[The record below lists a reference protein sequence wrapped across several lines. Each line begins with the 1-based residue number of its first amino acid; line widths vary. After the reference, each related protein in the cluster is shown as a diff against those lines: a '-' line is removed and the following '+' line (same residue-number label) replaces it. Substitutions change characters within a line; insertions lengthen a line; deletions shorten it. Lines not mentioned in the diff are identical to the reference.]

1 VRATRTSGSAPAAS
15 RLLGVRHTGAVRDP
29 GAPIELYRLL
39 EAADE
44 PELIDRELPEDAE
57 ILELGA
63 GSGRI
68 THALIALGRRV
79 VAVDFNPEM
88 LQLIEGAEKIEAR
101 IEDLDLGRTFGGVL
115 LMSNLINQPD
125 PSARFALLRAIRRHL
140 GPHGVALIERYDPET
155 GEDPTPTEQQRYG
168 ITIRK
173 FDIHREGKLLYQKI
187 EYDAGVRGRWMVD
200 LEGAR
205 ILTDDEML
213 ADLTAAGLRLL
224 RWIDERHRWLAAAL
238 R

>member
-1 VRATRTSGSAPAAS
+1 MLGFPQTRTM
-15 RLLGVRHTGAVRDP
+15 RDP
-29 GAPIELYRLL
+29 GAPVELYRLL

-44 PELIDRELPEDAE
+44 PELIDRELPDDAE

-68 THALIALGRRV
+68 TRPLVALGRRV

-88 LQLIEGAEKIEAR
+88 LELIEGAEKIEAR
-101 IEDLDLGRTFGGVL
+101 IQDLDLGRTFGGVL
-115 LMSNLINQPD
+115 LMSNLINHPEQ
-125 PSARFALLRAIRRHL
+125 SERLALLRAIHRHL
-140 GPHGVALIERYDPET
+140 SPHGVALIERYDPDS

-168 ITIRK
+168 ITIRR

-187 EYDAGVRGRWMVD
+187 EYDAGMRGRWMVD
-200 LEGAR
+200 LQGAR
-205 ILTDDEML
+205 VLADDEML
-213 ADLTAAGLRLL
+213 ADLAAAGLRLL

-238 R
+238 L

>member
-1 VRATRTSGSAPAAS
+1 
-15 RLLGVRHTGAVRDP
+15 VRDP
-29 GAPIELYRLL
+29 GAPVELYRLL

-44 PELIDRELPEDAE
+44 PELIDREMPEDAE

-68 THALIALGRRV
+68 TRPLTALGRRV

-88 LQLIEGAEKIEAR
+88 LDLIEGAETVLSP

-125 PSARFALLRAIRRHL
+125 RDARLALLRAMQRHL
-140 GPHGVALIERYDPET
+140 STHGVALIERYDPEA
-155 GEDPTPTEQQRYG
+155 GKDPTPTEHERYG
-168 ITIRK
+168 ITIRA
-173 FDIHREGKLLYQKI
+173 FDIRREGKLLYQKI
-187 EYDAGVRGRWMVD
+187 EYDAGVRGRWLVD
-200 LEGAR
+200 LQGAR
-205 ILTDDEML
+205 IITDDEML
-213 ADLTAAGLRLL
+213 ADLAAAGLRLL

-238 R
+238 L

>member
-1 VRATRTSGSAPAAS
+1 M
-15 RLLGVRHTGAVRDP
+15 LGIRHTSLVRDP
-29 GAPIELYRLL
+29 GAPVELYRLL

-44 PELIDRELPEDAE
+44 PELIDREMPDDAE

-68 THALIALGRRV
+68 THPLIGLGRRV

-88 LQLIEGAEKIEAR
+88 LALIEGAEKIEAR

-125 PSARFALLRAIRRHL
+125 RDARLALLRAIQRHL
-140 GPHGVALIERYDPET
+140 GAHGVALIERYDPAA
-155 GEDPTPTEQQRYG
+155 GEDPTPTEHERYG
-168 ITIRK
+168 ITIRA
-173 FDIHREGKLLYQKI
+173 FDIRREGKLLYQKI
-187 EYDAGVRGRWMVD
+187 EYDAGIRGRWMVD
-200 LEGAR
+200 LQGAR

-213 ADLTAAGLRLL
+213 ADLAEVGLRLL

>member
-1 VRATRTSGSAPAAS
+1 
-15 RLLGVRHTGAVRDP
+15 VRDP
-29 GAPIELYRLL
+29 GAPVELYRLL

-44 PELIDRELPEDAE
+44 PELIDREMPEDAE

-88 LQLIEGAEKIEAR
+88 LALIEGAEKIEAR
-101 IEDLDLGRTFGGVL
+101 IQDLDLGRSFGGVL

-125 PSARFALLRAIRRHL
+125 PEERLALLRAVQRHL
-140 GPHGVALIERYDPET
+140 SAHGVALIERYDPAA
-155 GEDPTPTEQQRYG
+155 GEDPTPTEHERYG
-168 ITIRK
+168 ITIRA
-173 FDIHREGKLLYQKI
+173 FDIHREGRLLYQKI

-200 LEGAR
+200 LQGAR

-213 ADLTAAGLRLL
+213 ADLAAAGLRLL
-224 RWIDERHRWLAAAL
+224 RWIDERHRWLASAL
-238 R
+238 A

>member
-1 VRATRTSGSAPAAS
+1 M
-15 RLLGVRHTGAVRDP
+15 RDP
-29 GAPIELYRLL
+29 GAPVDLVRILV
-39 EAADE
+39 AADE

-57 ILELGA
+57 ILELGSGA
-63 GSGRI
+63 GRI
-68 THALIALGRRV
+68 THPLIALGRRV

-88 LQLIEGAEKIEAR
+88 LALIEGAETIEAR
-101 IEDLDLGRTFGGVL
+101 IQDLDLGRTFGGVL
-115 LMSNLINQPD
+115 LMSNLINHPD
-125 PSARFALLRAIRRHL
+125 PEERLALLRAIQRHL
-140 GPHGVALIERYDPET
+140 GPQGIALIERYDPES
-155 GEDPTPTEQQRYG
+155 GEDTTPTEQQRFG
-168 ITIRK
+168 ITIRR

-200 LEGAR
+200 LQGAR

-213 ADLTAAGLRLL
+213 ADLTAVGLRLL

>member
-1 VRATRTSGSAPAAS
+1 M
-15 RLLGVRHTGAVRDP
+15 RDP
-29 GAPIELYRLL
+29 GAPVELYRLL

-44 PELIDRELPEDAE
+44 PELIDRELPDDAE

-68 THALIALGRRV
+68 TRPLIALGRRV

-88 LQLIEGAEKIEAR
+88 LALIEGAETIQAR
-101 IEDLDLGRTFGGVL
+101 IQDLNLGRAFGGVL
-115 LMSNLINQPD
+115 LMSNLINQPELEH
-125 PSARFALLRAIRRHL
+125 RLALLRAIQRHL
-140 GPHGVALIERYDPET
+140 GPHGVALIERYDPEA
-155 GEDPTPTEQQRYG
+155 GEDPTPTEHERYG
-168 ITIRK
+168 MTIRA

-200 LEGAR
+200 LQGAR
-205 ILTDDEML
+205 ILSDDEIL
-213 ADLTAAGLRLL
+213 ADLAAAGLRLL

>member
-1 VRATRTSGSAPAAS
+1 M
-15 RLLGVRHTGAVRDP
+15 RDP
-29 GAPIELYRLL
+29 GAPVDLYRLL

-44 PELIDRELPEDAE
+44 PELIDREMPEDAE

-68 THALIALGRRV
+68 THPLIAMGRRV

-88 LQLIEGAEKIEAR
+88 LALITGAEKIEAR
-101 IEDLDLGRTFGGVL
+101 IQDLDLGRTFGGVL
-115 LMSNLINQPD
+115 LMSNLINNAD
-125 PSARFALLRAIRRHL
+125 RVERLALLRAIHRHL
-140 GPHGVALIERYDPET
+140 GPRAIALIERYDPET

-168 ITIRK
+168 ITIRR

-187 EYDAGVRGRWMVD
+187 EYDAGVRGRWLVD
-200 LEGAR
+200 LQGAR

-213 ADLTAAGLRLL
+213 ADLAATGLRLL
-224 RWIDERHRWLAAAL
+224 RWIDQRHRWLAAAL
-238 R
+238 L

>member
-1 VRATRTSGSAPAAS
+1 
-15 RLLGVRHTGAVRDP
+15 VRDP

-68 THALIALGRRV
+68 TRALIALGRRV
-79 VAVDFNPEM
+79 VAVDVKGEM
-88 LQLIEGAEKIEAR
+88 LELIEGAEKVEAR

-125 PSARFALLRAIRRHL
+125 RSERLALLRAVQRHL
-140 GPHGVALIERYDPET
+140 GPHGVAIIERYDPET
-155 GEDPTPTEQQRYG
+155 GEDPTPTEQQRFG
-168 ITIRK
+168 VTIRK
-173 FDIHREGKLLYQKI
+173 FDIHREGKLLYQRI

>member
-1 VRATRTSGSAPAAS
+1 M
-15 RLLGVRHTGAVRDP
+15 RDP
-29 GAPIELYRLL
+29 GAPVELYRLL

-44 PELIDRELPEDAE
+44 PELIDREMPEDAE

-68 THALIALGRRV
+68 TRPLISLGRRV

-88 LQLIEGAEKIEAR
+88 LDLIEGAETVLSR

-115 LMSNLINQPD
+115 LMSNLINQSD
-125 PSARFALLRAIRRHL
+125 RDARLALLRAMQRHL
-140 GPHGVALIERYDPET
+140 STHGVALIERYDPEA
-155 GEDPTPTEQQRYG
+155 GEDPTPTEHERYG
-168 ITIRK
+168 ITIRA
-173 FDIHREGKLLYQKI
+173 FDIRREGKLLYQKI
-187 EYDAGVRGRWMVD
+187 EYDAGIRGRWLVD
-200 LEGAR
+200 LQGAR

-213 ADLTAAGLRLL
+213 ADLAAAGLRLV

-238 R
+238 L

>member
-1 VRATRTSGSAPAAS
+1 MRDPSAP
-15 RLLGVRHTGAVRDP
+15 VD
-29 GAPIELYRLL
+29 LYRLL

-44 PELIDRELPEDAE
+44 PELIDREMPDDAE

-68 THALIALGRRV
+68 THPLIALARRV
-79 VAVDFNPEM
+79 VAVDPNPEM
-88 LQLIEGAEKIEAR
+88 LELIEGAEKIDAR
-101 IEDLDLGRTFGGVL
+101 IQDLDLGRTFGGVL
-115 LMSNLINQPD
+115 LMSNLINNPD
-125 PSARFALLRAIRRHL
+125 PEERIALLRTIQRHL
-140 GPHGVALIERYDPET
+140 APHGIALIERYDPEA
-155 GEDPTPTEQQRYG
+155 GIDPTPTEHERYG
-168 ITIRK
+168 ITIRA
-173 FDIHREGKLLYQKI
+173 FDIHRDGNLLYQKI

-200 LEGAR
+200 LQGAR

-213 ADLTAAGLRLL
+213 ADLAAAGLRLL